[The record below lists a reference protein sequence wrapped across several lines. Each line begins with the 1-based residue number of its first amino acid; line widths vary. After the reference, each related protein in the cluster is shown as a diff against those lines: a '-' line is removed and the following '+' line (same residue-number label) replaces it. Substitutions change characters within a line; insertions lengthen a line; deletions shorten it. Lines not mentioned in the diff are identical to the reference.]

1 MASKRGLAV
10 QRKEKEIL
18 PPRKSLRLQGI
29 DAETGLQLPEKEPT
43 QYFINGLGDDEQR
56 LPLKELELDEI
67 ISSKDRSSEVECVS
81 KYLENITHSIKAKN
95 EGGMKDFGDDVD
107 SRLKQLKITV
117 GSLTFL

>member
-1 MASKRGLAV
+1 MINQLSEYEMLRERNIEERTKLFGELNLGKLKTEAAAAAGILENKKYVASKRGLAA

-43 QYFINGLGDDEQR
+43 QYFINGLSDDEQR

-67 ISSKDRSSEVECVS
+67 ISSKD
-81 KYLENITHSIKAKN
+81 
-95 EGGMKDFGDDVD
+95 
-107 SRLKQLKITV
+107 
-117 GSLTFL
+117 

>member
-43 QYFINGLGDDEQR
+43 QYFINGLVDDEHR
-56 LPLKELELDEI
+56 LPLKELKLDEI
-67 ISSKDRSSEVECVS
+67 ISSKDRSSKVECVS
-81 KYLENITHSIKAKN
+81 KYLKNITHSVKAKN
-95 EGGMKDFGDDVD
+95 EGEKKDFGDDVY

>member
-10 QRKEKEIL
+10 QRKEKEFL

-43 QYFINGLGDDEQR
+43 RYFINGVGDEEQR
-56 LPLKELELDEI
+56 LPLKDLELKEI
-67 ISSKDRSSEVECVS
+67 ISSKDKSGEVECVS
-81 KYLENITHSIKAKN
+81 NYLKNITHSIKAKN
-95 EGGMKDFGDDVD
+95 EGGNKNFGDDVY

-117 GSLTFL
+117 RSLNFL